1 MRTSMSTR
9 TIPSATPILMPNAI
23 KPDTSRRA
31 ICVPQ
36 TTFVGVIQRRD
47 LLADQVVSVELIR
60 SQVFVR
66 QFDNVL
72 MVGEQNHLC
81 LVGQL

>member
-1 MRTSMSTR
+1 MSTR
-9 TIPSATPILMPNAI
+9 TIPSATPILMPRTI
-23 KPDTSRRA
+23 KADTSRRA